1 MADTGL
7 NNMDMDFTKYII
19 SLFKQY
25 YPHFLNYI
33 VIFEMPWILNGKSN
47 HFYSMYFN
55 LFYNK

>member
-25 YPHFLNYI
+25 FPHFLNYI
-33 VIFEMPWILNGKSN
+33 VIFEMPWILNGKRN
-47 HFYSMYFN
+47 IITKFD
-55 LFYNK
+55 